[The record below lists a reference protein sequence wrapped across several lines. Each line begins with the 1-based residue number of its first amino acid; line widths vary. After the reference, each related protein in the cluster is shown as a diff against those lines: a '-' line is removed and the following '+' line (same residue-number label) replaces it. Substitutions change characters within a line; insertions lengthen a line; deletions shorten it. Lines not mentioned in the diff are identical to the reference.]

1 MFLSTEKFTTMIIKK
16 FTTMGKK
23 FVHLTRTLF
32 TSALLQ
38 TDGTDG
44 FRLGLNLLH

>member
-1 MFLSTEKFTTMIIKK
+1 LFLSTEKFTTVIIKK

-32 TSALLQ
+32 TPALLQ
-38 TDGTDG
+38 TDSTDG
-44 FRLGLNLLH
+44 FRPGLNLIH